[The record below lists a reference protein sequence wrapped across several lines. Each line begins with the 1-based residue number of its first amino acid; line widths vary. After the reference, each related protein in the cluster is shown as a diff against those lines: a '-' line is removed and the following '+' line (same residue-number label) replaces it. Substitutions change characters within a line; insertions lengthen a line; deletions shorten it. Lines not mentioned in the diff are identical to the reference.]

1 MKTFTRDE
9 YNKLKAELEYLTDQ
23 GRTEMAAKLQEA
35 RSHGDLSENAEYDEA
50 RNDQA
55 RQEARIAFLEAEL
68 EDARI
73 IEEGEILDVSTVH
86 VGFTVTYE
94 DLNSGKSFTY
104 KILGGSDIFNGIISV
119 QSPVGSALVGKS
131 VGDVV
136 EVNCP
141 NGTTLNLKVTDITR

>member
-1 MKTFTRDE
+1 MKTFTREE
-9 YNKLKAELEYLTDQ
+9 YNKLKAELEYLTGI
-23 GRTEMAAKLQEA
+23 GRTQMAEKLQEA

-55 RQEARIAFLEAEL
+55 RQEARITFLEAEL
-68 EDARI
+68 ADVEI
-73 IEEGEILDVSTVH
+73 IEETEILDLSTVH

-94 DLNSGKSFTY
+94 DLDSGKSFTY

-119 QSPVGSALVGKS
+119 QSPVGSALVGKG

-141 NGTTLNLKVTDITR
+141 NGTTLKLKITEITK